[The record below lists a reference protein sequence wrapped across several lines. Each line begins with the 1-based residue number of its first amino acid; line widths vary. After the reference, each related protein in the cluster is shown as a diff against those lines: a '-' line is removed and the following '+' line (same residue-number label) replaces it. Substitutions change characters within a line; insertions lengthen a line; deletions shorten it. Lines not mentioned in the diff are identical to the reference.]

1 MNEKEESKEHKIKF
15 KKRNYSKH
23 LKKSEKGITLIALVI
38 TIITLL
44 ILAGVTIAA
53 LIGENGLI
61 DRSIQAAFLTE
72 YQNVKEQVDLYNL
85 NIQIENRT
93 KEESNLSVFPLG
105 DRITSEEIEKWKEEK
120 IELIEQVEDKT
131 GATIEN
137 TILYWIDLDELDIN
151 SKHQYIIDS
160 STGLLFCYEGHKY
173 SGKLH
178 HIPDNIE
185 KNSEI
190 IIRPEFEDVNEYPVL
205 KDTGIERAG
214 TVRIKYAE
222 DSFYENYYS
231 IDEGRNWEEYTGPF
245 VAEKNMIVYAKSV
258 NTITG
263 AEAIN
268 SKEIVINPKS
278 IGSEAYDGSL
288 STYYNSGTIDEGY
301 KYMLVD
307 QLAIGLTVQAH
318 LGWQYAQIRL
328 LDENEEIL
336 YESDIPGVDSG
347 NKTVTFEI
355 LDKTKYLV
363 LYCSNTRGDGALLFE
378 LEVMNKPQINIIQKA
393 YPELT
398 SAGVNTPYMKVTLSN
413 FGQDNIEKV
422 LYNKNNSSWNEYN
435 GEEIRLEIGE
445 TIYAKNQLKNG
456 GESEIVSHKAELDSR
471 AITEEAYDGSLDTYD
486 NSGKISQGYK
496 YMLVDQSAIG
506 LTVQAHL
513 AWMYAQIRL
522 LDENGNILYQS
533 DIPGVT
539 NGEKTVS
546 FEIVEKTKY
555 LVLYCSNSRGDGAV
569 LYEIEVKNKPQIN
582 VMQKAYPKLTSSGI
596 NKPNMEV
603 TLSID
608 NENLVDKIL
617 YSKDNKSWQEY
628 NGETIQLAVGET
640 IYAKNKLKNGE
651 ESDVVS
657 QKCELESR
665 AITEE
670 AYDGS
675 PDTYD
680 NSGKISQG
688 YKYMLVDQSAI
699 GLTVQAHLAWMYAQI
714 RLLDENGNILY
725 QSDIPGVTNG
735 EKTVSFEIV
744 ENTKYLVLYCSDTR
758 GDGAALYELK
768 IVNQ

>member
-1 MNEKEESKEHKIKF
+1 MNEKEESKKHKIKF

-23 LKKSEKGITLIALVI
+23 LKNSEKGITLIALVI
-38 TIITLL
+38 TIIILL

-53 LIGENGLI
+53 LTEENGLI

-137 TILYWIDLDELDIN
+137 TILYWIDFDELDIN

-278 IGSEAYDGSL
+278 IGYEAYDGSL

-307 QLAIGLTVQAH
+307 SSAIGLAVEAHLGWRYAQIRLLDENEEILYESEIPGVSNGKKTVSFEIVDKTKYLVLYCSDEGGDGALLYEIEIKSKPQINVIQKAYPELSSVGVNAPYMKVTLSNFAQDNVEKVLYNKNNSSWKEYNGEEISLEIGETIYAKNKFKNGEESEVVSQKCELESRAITQQAYDGSLTTYDNSGKINQGYKYMLVDQSTIGLTVEAN
-318 LGWQYAQIRL
+318 LGWRYAQIRL

-336 YESDIPGVDSG
+336 YESDIPGVSNG
-347 NKTVTFEI
+347 KKTVSFEI
-355 LDKTKYLV
+355 VDKTKYLV
-363 LYCSNTRGDGALLFE
+363 LYCSGPGDGAL
-378 LEVMNKPQINIIQKA
+378 
-393 YPELT
+393 
-398 SAGVNTPYMKVTLSN
+398 
-413 FGQDNIEKV
+413 
-422 LYNKNNSSWNEYN
+422 
-435 GEEIRLEIGE
+435 
-445 TIYAKNQLKNG
+445 
-456 GESEIVSHKAELDSR
+456 
-471 AITEEAYDGSLDTYD
+471 
-486 NSGKISQGYK
+486 
-496 YMLVDQSAIG
+496 
-506 LTVQAHL
+506 
-513 AWMYAQIRL
+513 
-522 LDENGNILYQS
+522 
-533 DIPGVT
+533 
-539 NGEKTVS
+539 
-546 FEIVEKTKY
+546 
-555 LVLYCSNSRGDGAV
+555 

-582 VMQKAYPKLTSSGI
+582 VIQKTYPELTSSGI
-596 NKPNMEV
+596 KSPNMKV

-608 NENLVDKIL
+608 NEQLVEKVL

-628 NGETIQLAVGET
+628 NGEIIQLAVGET

-651 ESDVVS
+651 ESGVVS

-665 AITEE
+665 AITEK

-675 PDTYD
+675 STTYD
-680 NSGKISQG
+680 NSGKIAQG
-688 YKYMLVDQSAI
+688 YKYMAVDQSAI
-699 GLTVQAHLAWMYAQI
+699 GLTLQADLGWYYAQI
-714 RLLDENGNILY
+714 RLLDENENILY
-725 QSDIPGVTNG
+725 QSDIPGVSSG
-735 EKTVSFEIV
+735 KKTVTFEILDK
-744 ENTKYLVLYCSDTR
+744 TKYLVLYCSGS
-758 GDGAALYELK
+758 GDGALLYELK